1 MNEKIINA
9 NVVDVDAGGTY
20 TATVEVSGG
29 RIRKVERQTGTVHDE
44 DALDLEGGYLSPG
57 FIDTHS
63 HLIMFSS
70 FRRQLNCSADN
81 VGSIEDIVAQFKA
94 RKDELLTDGW
104 LQGYGYSEYD
114 LLEQRHPDR
123 FDLDRISGDVPIYIK
138 HSSLH
143 MGAVNTKALGLM
155 GVALDDPDPKG
166 GRYGRDED
174 GLLNGVL
181 YEFPAMEKVK
191 AVVPEIDPGTLA
203 DDIEAGVDEYLA
215 RGITNSTEMGVGILA
230 GMDDYRAM
238 LKFLERPQKMRTRWA
253 VLYQLLE
260 QEGISADELKGR
272 LEDLGGGFS
281 TLEGAKF
288 FSDGSI
294 QLHTASI
301 RGEYHDGTPS
311 DDLQLEQAELEKLFG
326 HFQRLG
332 YPLITHA
339 NGDFAA
345 RTVIEAYK
353 NTEGSK
359 TAEAMNRVE
368 HLQTVNR
375 EDIREMVD
383 NGIGGSFF
391 INHVYHF
398 GDIHKKYFLGPER
411 VQNLDPVKWAED
423 AGMTFTIH
431 SDCPVTDIS
440 PLASIRF
447 AVERKT
453 RKGDVLGAHQ
463 KLTRLEAYRKMTLD
477 AARLNGTEDEEG
489 SVEAGKYADFVVLN
503 DNPLGYDVELTD
515 DLVEMTI
522 VNGKIVY
529 GSRSGDQGAP
539 RS

>member
-1 MNEKIINA
+1 MMMDRIINA
-9 NVVDVDAGGTY
+9 NVVDVNDGRTY
-20 TATVEVSGG
+20 LATVEVSGG
-29 RIRKVERQTGTVHDE
+29 RIRKVERQTAAVQDE
-44 DALDLEGGYLSPG
+44 AALDLEGGYLSPG

-81 VGSIEDIVAQFKA
+81 VGSIEDIVARCTEQKEA
-94 RKDELLTDGW
+94 LLTDGW

-114 LLEQRHPDR
+114 LAEQRHPDR
-123 FDLDRISGDVPIYIK
+123 FDLDRISEDIPVYIK

-181 YEFPAMEKVK
+181 FEFPAMEKVK
-191 AVVPEIDPGTLA
+191 AVVPEIDPATLA

-215 RGITNSTEMGVGILA
+215 RGITNTTEMGVGILA

-238 LKFLERPQKMRTRWA
+238 FRFLERPQKMRTRWA

-260 QEGISADELKGR
+260 QEGITADEQRGK
-272 LEDLGGGFS
+272 LEKLGGGFS

-311 DDLQLEQAELEKLFG
+311 DDLQLEQAALEKLFA
-326 HFQRLG
+326 HFQELG
-332 YPLITHA
+332 YRLITHA

-353 NTEGSK
+353 NTEDSK
-359 TAEAMNRVE
+359 TTEVMNRVE
-368 HLQTVNR
+368 HLQTVNQ
-375 EDIREMVD
+375 EDITEMVD

-398 GDIHKKYFLGPER
+398 GDIHKKYFLGPDR
-411 VQNLDPVKWAED
+411 VRNLDPVRWAED

-440 PLASIRF
+440 PFASISF
-447 AVERKT
+447 AVERRT
-453 RKGDVLGAHQ
+453 RQGDVLGEHQ

-477 AARLNGTEDEEG
+477 AARLNGTEDKEG
-489 SVEAGKYADFVVLN
+489 SVDVGKYADFVVLN
-503 DNPLGYDVELTD
+503 ANPLEDGVELTD
-515 DLVEMTI
+515 DLVEMT
-522 VNGKIVY
+522 
-529 GSRSGDQGAP
+529 
-539 RS
+539 